1 MKSKIVL
8 VGIGGYGGQY
18 VMALTNWKGDRDW
31 EVVGIVDPMAEK
43 AQRRTAGRS
52 GRDCVADPVSLRADL
67 RRIGPWHERV
77 VRETDLRRHPAGV

>member
-18 VMALTNWKGDRDW
+18 VMALTNWKGDRNW

-43 AQRRTAGRS
+43 AQRRAEALALC
-52 GRDCVADPVSLRADL
+52 D
-67 RRIGPWHERV
+67 RV
-77 VRETDLRRHPAGV
+77 YNT

>member
-43 AQRRTAGRS
+43 AQRRTEALALCNRVYKTL
-52 GRDCVADPVSLRADL
+52 DEFYAEQQADL
-67 RRIGPWHERV
+67 AVI
-77 VRETDLRRHPAGV
+77 A